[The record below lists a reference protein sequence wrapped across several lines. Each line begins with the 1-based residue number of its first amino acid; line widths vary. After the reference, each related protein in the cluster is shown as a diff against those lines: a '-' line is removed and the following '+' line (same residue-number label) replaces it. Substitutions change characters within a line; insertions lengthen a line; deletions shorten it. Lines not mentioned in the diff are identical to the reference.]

1 KQEAGWRA
9 PIVLFNEAD
18 SFFQKR
24 KSVNQSIDIAEN
36 ILVTGFLERLEN
48 FEGLCFATTN
58 LTRGMDEAMERRWN
72 FKVRIPLPK
81 ALTRERLLRKRFGA
95 CKVSSPLG
103 LSDAQ
108 IHTLALS
115 HEFTP
120 AQLDNAYRKILLQ
133 QATKRAGTQQTRANS
148 NGLEQIRLALLA
160 EIKGWELKPQAVGF
174 RAVRCN

>member
-1 KQEAGWRA
+1 M
-9 PIVLFNEAD
+9 
-18 SFFQKR
+18 
-24 KSVNQSIDIAEN
+24 
-36 ILVTGFLERLEN
+36 ERL
-48 FEGLCFATTN
+48 
-58 LTRGMDEAMERRWN
+58 WY

-81 ALTRERLLRKRFGA
+81 ALVHERLLRKRFRTG
-95 CKVSSPLG
+95 KVSSSFG

-108 IHTLALS
+108 IQTLAHS

-133 QATKRAGTQQTRANS
+133 QATKRAGTQQTLPNS

-174 RAVRCN
+174 KAVR